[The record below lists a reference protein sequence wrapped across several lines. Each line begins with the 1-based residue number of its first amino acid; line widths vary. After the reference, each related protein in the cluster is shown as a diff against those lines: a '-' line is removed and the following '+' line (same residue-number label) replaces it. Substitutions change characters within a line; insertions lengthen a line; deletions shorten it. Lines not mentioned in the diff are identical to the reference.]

1 MNKYAGVL
9 ITALIIPTLH
19 AQTAY
24 ADSSESEG
32 SKLLFEVRNAEPI
45 ERVHPTFPTKAAL
58 RKQEGWVRFTY
69 VITEEGKVIDPVV
82 TDSSGERLFEK
93 EALRAIK
100 KWKFTPATQDGKP
113 IQQCEQSVQFDFK
126 LDGVA
131 NGVRPRFASLYKKAN
146 QAMVDNDLESA
157 NELVTAMENR
167 KVWNLYENAWFWML
181 KSRLS
186 GLEENAE
193 EELSNLY
200 RANSGTSS
208 KRFLGERNYTFNLER
223 IFILELQSQKFIAA
237 YDTFTTLQEQDN
249 ASESIARLQTYF
261 DRLDSLLNSD
271 EPLIQDA
278 RINERGI
285 KKHKLFKNSF
295 AVADIEGELDML
307 DIRCDNKRTKYTVAS
322 DTFWSIPES
331 WGRCSVLFEGDEDT
345 SFRIIEVDELAN
357 VSVAS

>member
-1 MNKYAGVL
+1 MKKHIAFVSPALL
-9 ITALIIPTLH
+9 ILTIV
-19 AQTAY
+19 AQTTY
-24 ADSSESEG
+24 ANEPVNEG
-32 SKLLFEVRNAEPI
+32 SKLLFEVKNAEVI
-45 ERVHPTFPTKAAL
+45 ERVHPNFPIKAA
-58 RKQEGWVRFTY
+58 RRMQEGWVRFTY

-82 TDSSGERLFEK
+82 TDSSGERSFEK

-100 KWKFTPATQDGKP
+100 KWKFKPATQDGKP

-126 LDGVA
+126 LDELE

-146 QAMVDNDLESA
+146 QAMVDNDLASA
-157 NELVTAMENR
+157 NELLTTMKN
-167 KVWNLYENAWFWML
+167 KKIWNLYENAWFWML

-186 GLEENAE
+186 GLEGNAD

-208 KRFLGERNYTFNLER
+208 KRFLGERNYTYNLER

-237 YDTFTTLQEQDN
+237 YDTFIKLQEQDN
-249 ASESIARLQTYF
+249 ASENIARLQKYF

-278 RINERGI
+278 QINDRGI
-285 KKHKLFKNSF
+285 KKHKLYKNSF

-307 DIRCDNKRTKYTVAS
+307 DIRCDHKRTKFTVAT
-322 DTFWSIPES
+322 DTFWSIPET
-331 WGRCSVLFEGDEDT
+331 WGKCSVLFEGDEDT
-345 SFRIIEVDELAN
+345 TFRIIEVDELAK
-357 VSVAS
+357 SVAS